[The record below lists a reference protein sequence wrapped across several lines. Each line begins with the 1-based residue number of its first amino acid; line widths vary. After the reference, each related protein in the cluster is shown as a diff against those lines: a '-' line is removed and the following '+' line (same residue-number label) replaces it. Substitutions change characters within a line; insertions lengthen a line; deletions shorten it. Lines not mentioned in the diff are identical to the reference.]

1 MAPGPIR
8 PTIRHPSS
16 AHGPPARPPVTATLP
31 PAEPTAASTPTAPT
45 TISDALFDTAACLN
59 CGTALNGPFC
69 AQCGQKKAA
78 RMGTSTVRKEAW
90 ERFRW
95 FEWSTIRNALRVLPQ
110 PGTMAREYVLGQ
122 RKDHPHPLT
131 LLCLAIGF
139 LLIVLGHTD
148 YLRPELPSEEAQR
161 MYALVTGYSKWSFS
175 LGAVAAFASM
185 WIVFR
190 RWGYNAA
197 ELLAL
202 ALYCQAV
209 FIALQMVNQLPL
221 VLAPSPGL
229 LKWHKAWSPWYMTA
243 LQTLML
249 MVALRQFFVVD
260 LRRDGWRLLLA
271 GALFA
276 ALKWQATQWYARGV
290 VELVLWQ
297 MGG

>member
-1 MAPGPIR
+1 MAPGLIR

-31 PAEPTAASTPTAPT
+31 PTEPTAASTPAAPT
-45 TISDALFDTAACLN
+45 AISDALFDTAACLN

-110 PGTMAREYVLGQ
+110 PGTMAREYVLGR

-185 WIVFR
+185 WLVFR
-190 RWGYNAA
+190 RFGYNAA

-221 VLAPSPGL
+221 VLAHSPGL

-243 LQTLML
+243 LQTVML

>member
-1 MAPGPIR
+1 
-8 PTIRHPSS
+8 
-16 AHGPPARPPVTATLP
+16 
-31 PAEPTAASTPTAPT
+31 PTAPP
-45 TISDALFDTAACLN
+45 IQPGSAAIVQVNDALFDTEACLN
-59 CGTALNGPFC
+59 CHALLAGPFC

-110 PGTMAREYVLGQ
+110 PGTMAREYVLGR

-139 LLIVLGHTD
+139 LLIVLGYTD

-175 LGAVAAFASM
+175 LGAVAAFVSM
-185 WIVFR
+185 WLVFR
-190 RWGYNAA
+190 RFGYNAA

-221 VLAPSPGL
+221 VLAHSPAL
-229 LKWHKAWSPWYMTA
+229 LKWHKAWSPWYMTG
-243 LQTLML
+243 LQTLMF
-249 MVALRQFFVVD
+249 MVALRQFFMLG
-260 LRRDGWRLLLA
+260 LRHDGWRLLLA
-271 GALFA
+271 GAVFA
-276 ALKWQATQWYARGV
+276 ALKWQATQWYARAV

-297 MGG
+297 MAG

>member
-1 MAPGPIR
+1 MCIR
-8 PTIRHPSS
+8 DRSFTVT
-16 AHGPPARPPVTATLP
+16 VTATPHPPGPGALP
-31 PAEPTAASTPTAPT
+31 A
-45 TISDALFDTAACLN
+45 ISDALFDTAACLN
-59 CGTALNGPFC
+59 CRAPLAGPFC

-78 RMGTSTVRKEAW
+78 RMGTGTVRKEAW

-95 FEWSTIRNALRVLPQ
+95 FEWNTIRNALRVLPQ
-110 PGTMAREYVLGQ
+110 PGTMAREYVLGR

-175 LGAVAAFASM
+175 LGAVAAFAST
-185 WIVFR
+185 WLVFR
-190 RWGYNAA
+190 RFGYNAA

-221 VLAPSPGL
+221 VLAHSREL
-229 LKWHKAWSPWYMTA
+229 LQWHKAWSPWYMTG
-243 LQTLML
+243 LQTLVF
-249 MVALRQFFVVD
+249 MVALRQFFA
-260 LRRDGWRLLLA
+260 LPWRQGAWRLLLA

-290 VELVLWQ
+290 VELVMWQ

>member
-1 MAPGPIR
+1 
-8 PTIRHPSS
+8 
-16 AHGPPARPPVTATLP
+16 
-31 PAEPTAASTPTAPT
+31 
-45 TISDALFDTAACLN
+45 
-59 CGTALNGPFC
+59 
-69 AQCGQKKAA
+69 
-78 RMGTSTVRKEAW
+78 MGSSTVRKEAW

-95 FEWSTIRNALRVLPQ
+95 FEWSAIRNALRVLPQ
-110 PGTMAREYVLGQ
+110 PGTMAREYVLGR

-131 LLCLAIGF
+131 LLFLAIGL

-161 MYALVTGYSKWSFS
+161 MFALVAGYSKWSFS
-175 LGAVAAFASM
+175 LGAVAAFAST
-185 WIVFR
+185 WLVFR
-190 RWGYNAA
+190 RFGYNAA

-221 VLAPSPGL
+221 VLAHSAAL

-249 MVALRQFFVVD
+249 MVALRQFFGVN
-260 LRRDGWRLLLA
+260 LRHDGWRLLLA

-276 ALKWQATQWYARGV
+276 ALKWQATQWYARSV